1 MTCFMSLLQYTR
13 RFAMFRHTI
22 LLTNDFVL
30 HKSFVALDIAVA
42 MGNDNIANSVIEK
55 VNEYLNNSSDFSI
68 QFVNTNSE
76 TWFSVVE
83 SDPYFSKM
91 YVIKYKDDASINE
104 FVSIIKKN
112 KVLSASDIANLV
124 LSRVE
129 CTQLKL
135 QKLVYFCYAD
145 YLVKTGKKLFAENV
159 LAYPYGPVIESLHDK
174 YCGYGSNTINAD
186 HSAERRRIVDSRF
199 LAADSKLNILTTC
212 LKTIKKYQSF
222 TASELVNLT
231 HRHGSPWSMTE
242 DRAVINQETIIK
254 YHSIEEAS

>member
-1 MTCFMSLLQYTR
+1 
-13 RFAMFRHTI
+13 MFRHTI
-22 LLTNDFVL
+22 LLTNDFVI
-30 HKSFVALDIAVA
+30 HKAFVALDIAVA
-42 MGNDNIANSVIEK
+42 IENDNIANNVIEK
-55 VNEYLNNSSDFSI
+55 INHNLNNSSDFSI
-68 QFVNTNSE
+68 QFINTENK
-76 TWFSVVE
+76 TWDSVINA
-83 SDPYFSKM
+83 DPYFKSM
-91 YVIKYKDDASINE
+91 YAIQYNGENSIEEFVNVIKA
-104 FVSIIKKN
+104 N
-112 KVLSASDIANLV
+112 KVLSAFDIANLV

-145 YLVKTGKKLFAENV
+145 YLVKTGKKLFEENI

-174 YCGYGSNTINAD
+174 YCNYGSNVIVAD
-186 HSAERRRIVDSRF
+186 QSLERKRIVDSRF